1 MCKPPAHEPTLTH
14 MTAVHSTFKDS
25 ALGASSVGVRRAS
38 GRSEW
43 TFQVRHGEPGLQMLR
58 NEWRS
63 HLEQHPSTT
72 YLQMPEWFSA
82 YLKAMA
88 PQSRHVHFIAAHHET
103 RLAGVFVVESRTLG
117 GSALGIPTLRLITG
131 KHMHLADVGVPLGM
145 PQVWG
150 EFHAW
155 LQRQRE
161 LPWQV
166 LLGDGICSDSSLAG
180 MLRSGETPA
189 LSVGC
194 VNKPTLWLDCSQTL
208 AHALRNVSKSHCTNI
223 KRLTRRARELGTLS
237 YEAVTDPDRLG
248 AAFHDFLE
256 VEASGWKAGAGS
268 AIKLN
273 PHLVVFY
280 RQLVLEFGASRQ
292 CRINLLR
299 LNGKVIAAQFGLISN
314 RQLNLLK
321 IGFANEHAALAPGNL
336 IMQYTIESVCADAGL
351 ARLSFV
357 TDPPWAHLWK
367 PEATSTQRVAIFRKS
382 LTGCLMYGALRLWLA
397 RPHWTF
403 RHSRNA
409 SEPPSTPKICPA
421 PPRAAD
427 SSSPHRPA
435 F

>member
-1 MCKPPAHEPTLTH
+1 

-25 ALGASSVGVRRAS
+25 AIDEPSGALTRAR
-38 GRSEW
+38 GRSAW
-43 TFQVRHGEPGLQMLR
+43 SFQVKHGESGLQMLR

-63 HLEQHPSTT
+63 LLEQYPSTS

-82 YLKAMA
+82 YLKTMA
-88 PQSRHVHFIAAHHET
+88 PQPRGVHFIAARHQK
-103 RLAGVFVVESRTLG
+103 RLASVFVVESGTLG
-117 GSALGIPTLRLITG
+117 RQSLGVPTLRLITG
-131 KHMHLADVGVPLGM
+131 KHMHLADVGVPPAM
-145 PQVWG
+145 TNVWS

-155 LQRQRE
+155 LHRQRE

-166 LLGDGICSDSSLAG
+166 LLANGVCTDSSLASL
-180 MLRSGETPA
+180 LRSCDNDA
-189 LSVGC
+189 LAVSALAA
-194 VNKPTLWLDCSQTL
+194 PTLWLDCSQTL
-208 AHALRNVSKSHCTNI
+208 AHALRHVSKSHCANI
-223 KRLTRRARELGTLS
+223 KRLTRRARELGSLS
-237 YEAVTDPDRLG
+237 YEAVTDAERLD
-248 AAFHDFLE
+248 AALHDFFE

-273 PHLVVFY
+273 PSLVAFY
-280 RQLVLEFGASRQ
+280 RQLVREFGARRE

-299 LNGKVIAAQFGLISN
+299 LDGEVIAAQFGLISN
-314 RQLNLLK
+314 RQLSLLK
-321 IGFANEHAALAPGNL
+321 IGFANKHAALAPGNL
-336 IMQYTIESVCADAGL
+336 IMQHTIESVCADAGL

-367 PEATSTQRVAIFRKS
+367 PEATSTHRVAIFRKS

-397 RPHWTF
+397 RPHWAF
-403 RHSRNA
+403 RGSSNA

-427 SSSPHRPA
+427 SSSPRRPA